1 METQESFSVRRMA
14 FCFFLALATWPACAG
29 WVKVGV
35 TEDSESEVFVDPVSV
50 QQDRHFRKVWMLV
63 DHKQSKANG
72 EMSAQPLMEYDCKE
86 RLQRRL
92 TLTTY
97 TEARSRGSVLL
108 VSLDPREWVTIAP
121 QSAAESA
128 YKIVCAN

>member
-1 METQESFSVRRMA
+1 MA
-14 FCFFLALATWPACAG
+14 FCFFLGLTTCPAWAG

-35 TEDSESEVFVDPVSV
+35 TEDNESEVFVDPVTV
-50 QQDRHFRKVWMLV
+50 QKDRHFRKVWELV
-63 DHKQSKANG
+63 DHKQSKATG

-86 RLQRRL
+86 GLQRRL

-97 TEARSRGSVLL
+97 TEAKGRGNVLL
-108 VSLDPREWVTIAP
+108 VSLDARDWGAIAP
-121 QSAAESA
+121 RSAAESA